1 MGNVAVTFKIMPESP
16 DTDLEK
22 IKKEISKKIEIK
34 DSKIEP
40 VAFGLKSL
48 RVLVVVPD
56 KSIENIE
63 NEIRSVEGI
72 SEVEVESSTLLSH

>member
-1 MGNVAVTFKIMPESP
+1 MGSVAVTFKIMPDSP
-16 DTDLEK
+16 DTNLEE

-40 VAFGLKSL
+40 VAFGLKIL

-63 NEIRSVEGI
+63 NDLRSVDGV
-72 SEVEVESSTLLSH
+72 SEVEVESSTLI

>member
-1 MGNVAVTFKIMPESP
+1 MMGNVAVTFKIMPESP

-22 IKKEISKKIEIK
+22 IKKDISKKIEIK

-72 SEVEVESSTLLSH
+72 SEVEVESSTLL